1 MKIIYLNKLTT
12 MTKTRKTK
20 NGYWIRYN
28 EFGHPYRVRLNKPLI
43 VGILL
48 SIILLTILLIKL
60 N

>member
-1 MKIIYLNKLTT
+1 MQQ
-12 MTKTRKTK
+12 TKKTK

-43 VGILL
+43 AAIL
-48 SIILLTILLIKL
+48 SGIILLTILLIKL

>member
-1 MKIIYLNKLTT
+1 

-43 VGILL
+43 AGILL